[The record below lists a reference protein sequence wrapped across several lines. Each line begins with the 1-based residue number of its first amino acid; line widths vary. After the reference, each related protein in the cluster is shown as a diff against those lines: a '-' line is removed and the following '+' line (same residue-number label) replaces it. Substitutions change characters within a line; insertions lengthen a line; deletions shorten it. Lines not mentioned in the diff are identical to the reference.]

1 MMKKKISLIFASL
14 FLVFAL
20 WAQNPTKDF
29 PYYYYNSSEKNYY
42 DYAYIMRYPVKTLE
56 DNNEWTVTLYKS
68 GNTHYI
74 VTQYKS
80 GKQENEAT
88 LKSVLKKH
96 KSVYKELDSKIDA
109 DKGTNYNVCL
119 LFFDYGN
126 NLICS
131 AQYSE
136 NY

>member
-1 MMKKKISLIFASL
+1 MLTLCAILSK
-14 FLVFAL
+14 L
-20 WAQNPTKDF
+20 WKT
-29 PYYYYNSSEKNYY
+29 
-42 DYAYIMRYPVKTLE
+42 IMSG
-56 DNNEWTVTLYKS
+56 LYKS

-80 GKQENEAT
+80 GKQESEAT